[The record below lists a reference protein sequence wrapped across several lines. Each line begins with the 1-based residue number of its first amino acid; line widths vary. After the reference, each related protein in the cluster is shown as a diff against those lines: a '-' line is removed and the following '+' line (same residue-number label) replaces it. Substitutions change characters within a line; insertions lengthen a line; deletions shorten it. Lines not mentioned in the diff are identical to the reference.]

1 MSIKVNER
9 KFNTSSRELGAR
21 VEFWHRYFTRKKIYG
36 SWSMASLRICVLALW
51 AFLVPRSVRSNC
63 KCLCVHATVSI
74 KVNERKFNTSSLE
87 LGARVEFW
95 HRYMYFTRKRSMV
108 LLLCVSVCSPY
119 ERFWSRDLYGPIVSV
134 CVYVSVHV
142 YIYIYIYI

>member
-21 VEFWHRYFTRKKIYG
+21 VEFWHR
-36 SWSMASLRICVLALW
+36 
-51 AFLVPRSVRSNC
+51 
-63 KCLCVHATVSI
+63 
-74 KVNERKFNTSSLE
+74 
-87 LGARVEFW
+87 
-95 HRYMYFTRKRSMV
+95 YFTRKRSMV

-134 CVYVSVHV
+134 CVYASVHV
-142 YIYIYIYI
+142 YIILDARVYDSAQLAEHKNLQ